1 MVVVGYRYLCWRPPS
16 VLCACDLGGDV
27 QTTSNFTRDGCSPTI
42 ALGTHDH
49 RRASLTWLNVRNCIH
64 MSGSHLTPGK
74 AIGGIAMDY
83 PGGDNSYNSGI
94 TMVGV
99 VVKVV
104 DRRGY

>member
-1 MVVVGYRYLCWRPPS
+1 M
-16 VLCACDLGGDV
+16 
-27 QTTSNFTRDGCSPTI
+27 
-42 ALGTHDH
+42 
-49 RRASLTWLNVRNCIH
+49 
-64 MSGSHLTPGK
+64 TPGK

-104 DRRGY
+104 NLRAV